1 MWKLQCLIFQN
12 YVTVKL
18 YKINNFYRVD
28 VFNKLLLY
36 ITLIKGINYHKTNFI
51 TKIVY
56 KEEND

>member
-51 TKIVY
+51 TNIAY